1 MSLTNDI
8 KSATVKNMSS
18 VNHINKSTDTSKM
31 LSMIEGKKKYG
42 KQNVLDALDEAMSI
56 EGDIDEISL
65 NPFSNPKKRIE
76 KITKKFVSSI
86 LKELPK
92 IKVKQLP
99 EILKL
104 LNQTK
109 VDIESR
115 IKSFTPND
123 FNDRIDA
130 IDNAVDE
137 LTEVTG
143 AASGGSF
150 LGPLFV
156 SPSTKKT
163 QVIKRPMG
171 NIKPYTVSE
180 QETDDTVED
189 NEVNTDSQFDFFKGE
204 YEPQTKTY
212 VGAYLVGEESP
223 KQLTVYNI
231 RQYPDNYAGFMGR
244 ENKPYSMSLH
254 STKLPISQIEIL
266 GDVPGKDGFKFIRM
280 PYWFF
285 KKNDKD
291 LKVQRFDEPRG
302 LYLKSG
308 VHTKP
313 ENMEKLFD
321 PMFEKYFEEIVYDDF
336 DRRKYDIT
344 KNNYTLVKNRK
355 LRDQESDL
363 DEGMGFSPQLKSDDN
378 PNGETEGLTTDVMN
392 RILKKVIDRDEDLR
406 GDVDEVMMRIGD
418 ESLSNLDV
426 SGRAEDDYTNKD
438 LVDDIGIAADRANV
452 KAEITYGTSGHGKMT
467 KSGNVSRHYRGLA
480 VDVSRLQ
487 DLENSNETKPMS
499 YKDNPKGFKVAG
511 DRLCSELEKL
521 GYNRN
526 AEGSRNPKAVLWY
539 MNDGSHKNHL
549 HVSNT
554 EGENNQKV
562 STDKKK
568 TNIVKQ
574 NLTIKDIVDNGDNSQ
589 LLAVGSSGE
598 GVNDLQ
604 STLMSN
610 GYDLPEKGID
620 GLYGPE
626 TKSAVTNFQK
636 DKELKVDG
644 IVGIETATELTKL
657 SEETVKMDTKEA
669 TLSSSSGSYET
680 PFFLAKDAK
689 NHRGAAKTQIPNGK
703 FVKIKDKCKT
713 YPYCNQGDIK
723 ALELFEDGKY
733 SKMADKVAKDMGED
747 PLKVKSIILNDL
759 EESLFRERMKQ
770 TNQERMDK
778 AEKNNKNTDK

>member
-180 QETDDTVED
+180 
-189 NEVNTDSQFDFFKGE
+189 K
-204 YEPQTKTY
+204 
-212 VGAYLVGEESP
+212 
-223 KQLTVYNI
+223 
-231 RQYPDNYAGFMGR
+231 
-244 ENKPYSMSLH
+244 
-254 STKLPISQIEIL
+254 
-266 GDVPGKDGFKFIRM
+266 
-280 PYWFF
+280 
-285 KKNDKD
+285 
-291 LKVQRFDEPRG
+291 
-302 LYLKSG
+302 
-308 VHTKP
+308 
-313 ENMEKLFD
+313 
-321 PMFEKYFEEIVYDDF
+321 
-336 DRRKYDIT
+336 
-344 KNNYTLVKNRK
+344 
-355 LRDQESDL
+355 ESDL

-418 ESLSNLDV
+418 ESLPNLDV

-562 STDKKK
+562 STGKKK

-610 GYDLPEKGID
+610 GYDLPKKGID
-620 GLYGPE
+620 GQYGPE
-626 TKSAVTNFQK
+626 TKSAVSKFQK
-636 DKELKVDG
+636 DKKLKVDG
-644 IVGIETATELTKL
+644 IVGIETATELSKL